1 MADQI
6 MSYRSRICKNCGR
19 EFQPATKI
27 GRTPDHCGSACRVAY
42 QVSRRTPKSEWPL
55 CSTEGC
61 SSTVRAR
68 TSKLCNACCGLKA
81 KRAAGVCGVR
91 KCSRPATRVGHGLCE
106 VHYSRVRR
114 TGHLDLTPRIERQE
128 VSGYM
133 QRKAPGHP
141 AAGKNGWAFE
151 HRLVVYDARGR
162 GPHPCHWC
170 ETVLFWHELVIDH
183 LNEVKHDNR
192 LENLVVSCV
201 SCNRARGAM
210 IPFIAKMQAH
220 RISDLIVT
228 FEYMRAGD
236 GAKQR
241 EERRGER

>member
-1 MADQI
+1 MAEQ
-6 MSYRSRICKNCGR
+6 MMGHRSRICKNCSR
-19 EFQPATKI
+19 EFPVTTRT
-27 GRTPDHCGSACRVAY
+27 GRTPEHCGAECRVAY

-55 CSTEGC
+55 CATAGC
-61 SSTVRAR
+61 GGTVRAR
-68 TSKLCNACCGLKA
+68 SAKVCNACYSLKA
-81 KRAAGVCGVR
+81 KRAAGVCGVS

-106 VHYSRVRR
+106 VHYTRVRR
-114 TGHLDLTPRIERQE
+114 NGSPDLTPRIERQE

-133 QRKAPGHP
+133 QRKAAGHP
-141 AAGKNGWAFE
+141 VAGKNGWAFE
-151 HRLVVYDARGR
+151 HRLVVYEDRGK

-170 ETVLFWHELVIDH
+170 GRVLFWRELVIDH

-220 RISDLIVT
+220 RIPDLIAT
-228 FEYMRAGD
+228 FDHMRAGV
-236 GAKQR
+236 GRKQAM
-241 EERRGER
+241 ERRGDR